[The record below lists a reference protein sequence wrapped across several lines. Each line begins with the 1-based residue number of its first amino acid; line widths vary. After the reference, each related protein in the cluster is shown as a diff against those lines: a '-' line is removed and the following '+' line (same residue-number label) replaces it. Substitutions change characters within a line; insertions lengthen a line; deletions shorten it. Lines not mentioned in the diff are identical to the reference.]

1 MFDVSAVGDRRRR
14 KSLVDTNPAEQ
25 AGTQDANLG
34 PKTSPGGDQSRT
46 NAGLQDVPVNKE
58 IYAQADGY
66 NPATGGAGTDFS
78 RGYISSTSSAR
89 PKNLTETERIRQGQG
104 KMQGGYNTEKVDRAI
119 SNGDGKVALNPRGIA
134 YIETTAPV
142 VEVDENGNR
151 KWGSRQMRPRSFL
164 VNKKG
169 EITNT
174 LEATGFDAN
183 GNATGWKSSER
194 GRYWGDHYDPKALD
208 PVETRPKALT
218 GDDAVRAV
226 KVQGAI
232 NRVAARLRNGEA
244 PSQAMIEARQ
254 RWAAQPGSRPTQS
267 GRALAQA
274 QQVQSYLSS
283 TDAAADRYREM
294 QKNNN
299 LYSTQVRPTYL
310 SGEDNYETAM
320 KNARK
325 EAEERLRFEEAANKA
340 REAREYAQ
348 IEAIRA
354 GATALTNL
362 GTNPSPSTVAAA
374 AKAAGGNGEVQTDP
388 PKTTK

>member
-1 MFDVSAVGDRRRR
+1 MFDVDAPKEWLRR

-25 AGTQDANLG
+25 AGTQGANLV
-34 PKTSPGGDQSRT
+34 PKASPGGDQSGT
-46 NAGLQDVPVNKE
+46 NAGLQDVPVNE
-58 IYAQADGY
+58 GVYVTNDMY
-66 NPATGGAGTDFS
+66 NPNSGHKNDRKLILEKANSKRPAG
-78 RGYISSTSSAR
+78 
-89 PKNLTETERIRQGQG
+89 LTETERVRQG
-104 KMQGGYNTEKVDRAI
+104 KMQGGYNTEKVDRSI

-151 KWGSRQMRPRSFL
+151 KWGSKQMGPRSFL

-183 GNATGWKSSER
+183 GSATGWKSSER

-208 PVETRPKALT
+208 PVKTRPKALS

-232 NRVAARLRNGEA
+232 DRVAARLRNGEA
-244 PSQAMIEARQ
+244 PSQTMIEARQ

-299 LYSTQVRPTYL
+299 LYSTKVRPTRL
-310 SGEDNYETAM
+310 SGEENYQFDEYA
-320 KNARK
+320 AR
-325 EAEERLRFEEAANKA
+325 ARALRRLRYEDARQKA
-340 REAREYAQ
+340 EVNRLNAEARAMLDMPKVTASTIAAASKRDANE
-348 IEAIRA
+348 
-354 GATALTNL
+354 GATPKA
-362 GTNPSPSTVAAA
+362 VA
-374 AKAAGGNGEVQTDP
+374 
-388 PKTTK
+388 TK